1 MKLPQARDLGISAS
15 VYGTGFVSAIALMSS
30 HSVDLYAAWND
41 LYSGIKLIVGAWAVA
56 GPILLGAVTL
66 IFSRTGSKMA
76 DVVADPA
83 GAAAAAQTIAPTPGV
98 VAIADALKK
107 AP

>member
-1 MKLPQARDLGISAS
+1 MKFPAVRSLALTAAQF
-15 VYGTGFVSAIALMSS
+15 GTGALAAIAFMSS
-30 HSVDLYAAWND
+30 HAIDLYAAWD
-41 LYSGIKLIVGAWAVA
+41 QLWQGVKLIAGAWAIA
-56 GPILLGAVTL
+56 GPVLIGATVAYYST
-66 IFSRTGSKMA
+66 TKSKMA